1 MKVTIPVAFTP
12 SMITSENVAEI
23 YPDYAAGTTYAK
35 DARVIYD
42 NSTYV
47 SLQAGN
53 VGHQPDL
60 VASTTWWVRYGP
72 SNLFAMFDS
81 EVNTSTTNASNIT
94 VTLATGSIDTIAF
107 LNILSGT
114 SIKITARSSLGGT
127 IVYERE
133 TGLSRDN
140 IIGWWEYFFTS
151 FDYSRS
157 TVVINDLPTNYPTMH
172 VIFEIVGGTDLS
184 VGQVTFGN
192 TKDLGGTEY
201 GASSGITDFSKVTV
215 DDFGSRVFVK
225 RNYNKRM
232 NARLFIDN
240 NELNRVHKTL
250 TGLRA
255 TPALWTA
262 TDNQIYDEPL
272 VIFGF
277 YNDFTIEVSYPTASY
292 CSLDI
297 EGLI

>member
-1 MKVTIPVAFTP
+1 MKVTIPITFIP
-12 SMITSENVAEI
+12 SMIASENVTEL
-23 YPDYAAGTTYAK
+23 YPDYNPSTTYAA
-35 DARVIYD
+35 DARVIYS

-60 VASTTWWVRYGP
+60 TASTTWWVRYGP

-81 EVNTSTTNASNIT
+81 EVNTSTSNSSNIT

-107 LNILSGT
+107 LNIVSGT
-114 SIKITARSSLGGT
+114 KIKVTARSNLGGT
-127 IVYERE
+127 VVYERE
-133 TGLSRDN
+133 IGLSRDN

-151 FDYSRS
+151 FDYNRS
-157 TVVINDLPTNYPTMH
+157 TVVINDLPTTYLNMH
-172 VIFEIVGGTDLS
+172 VTFELSGGTDLS
-184 VGQVTFGN
+184 LGQVTFGT

-201 GASSGITDFSKVTV
+201 GASSGITDYSKVSV
-215 DDFGSRVFVK
+215 DDFGSRVFIK

-250 TGLRA
+250 TNLRA

-277 YNDFTIEVSYPTASY
+277 YKDFTIEVSYPTVSY